1 MNEPQRIEPIKGHK
15 PPKAIS
21 ETPPAKVPKHRPRS
35 KLQTLMSQ
43 IAYMESLPANERGR
57 LIVDEWPIDAP
68 MPEYVRLRASKTPKT
83 AKATQTA
90 KRPKLKDKVMNAL
103 FTRIW
108 AFIRD
113 VILQWAFPFPI
124 FKKAADG
131 ITPITDA
138 DGKKVVDWVATAS
151 ARVLSLVAVFWGTV
165 EVLGLPIAEW
175 VARIAGALG
184 IPIGG

>member
-1 MNEPQRIEPIKGHK
+1 MNEPQRIDPVKGHK

-21 ETPPAKVPKHRPRS
+21 DTPAAQVPKHRPRT
-35 KLQTLMSQ
+35 KLQTQASQ
-43 IAYMESLPANERGR
+43 YAYQQTLPESERGT
-57 LIVDEWPIDAP
+57 VQF
-68 MPEYVRLRASKTPKT
+68 PKESPFHPDYFKQET
-83 AKATQTA
+83 ITA

-113 VILQWAFPFPI
+113 VLLQWAFPFPI
-124 FKKAADG
+124 FKKSADG
-131 ITPITDA
+131 ITPITD
-138 DGKKVVDWVATAS
+138 DEGKKVIDWVATAS

-175 VARIAGALG
+175 VQRIAGALG
-184 IPIGG
+184 LPIGG